1 MKLVPE
7 VINKFFISSLIALIA
22 TGLRMVGPN
31 LISNG
36 IDDGVLKS
44 DYNYVLQQSLF
55 YFITLVL
62 LYFVTSQA
70 LLSIGMVGETYVR
83 RVREKLFRHMSSLD
97 INYFEK
103 NKTGVLV
110 ARLTSD
116 MQSLNEFAREGAS
129 SVITA
134 LLTIFGAVVAVFL
147 VDVQLSI
154 LAFVIMPILAIATKI
169 FRNYADTTY
178 WEVREW
184 IGQVLS
190 SLQEGISGVRVIQA
204 YTDEDTQIKRFK
216 NVNKEHFKANMRSAR
231 NIAVYFPF
239 LEFTRVSSIA
249 TVLWFGSQRISEGT
263 LSVGELVALL
273 FYLNYFFDPLIQLS
287 FNYDTLRSA
296 GSSMKKVF
304 SILDEKP
311 NLSKKGEEFPDND
324 LEKTVEFDNV
334 SFSYGRENVLHGVS
348 FSINKGDKIAIVGE
362 TGAGKSTIAKLILR
376 FYLPTNGSM
385 KYFGVDSNDVDEDWV
400 RQNVAFV
407 PQESFLFR
415 GTIRENLMYSKPDFE
430 SLEEELSS
438 IGVLDW
444 FDRYENKLDQ
454 EVGERGG
461 NISAGERQFV
471 ALLRAVLAKRKI
483 IVFDEATANLDIESE
498 SSILDATEK
507 LLAFQT
513 SIVIAHRLET
523 VLNAEK
529 LDLSNAK
536 NAAAMSKGTL
546 SIPLGEYDRAMS
558 TLNTLPN
565 NGWAM
570 WRRGIL
576 KVMSG
581 DLAGAKS
588 EMTSLR
594 KLLAELNIDENGGLD
609 YVHAII
615 AAREGDAG
623 SITSHL
629 SEAFSKSD
637 GAEFKDRVVN
647 DVEFLNYSDAIKAA
661 MN

>member
-7 VINKFFISSLIALIA
+7 VRNKFMISSLIALFA
-22 TGLRMVGPN
+22 TAIRMVGPY
-31 LISNG
+31 LIRNG
-36 IDDGVLKS
+36 IDGGVIES
-44 DYNYVLQQSLF
+44 DYGYVLEQSLY
-55 YFITLVL
+55 YFLTLVL

-70 LLSIGMVGETYVR
+70 LLYIGMVGETYVK

-116 MQSLNEFAREGAS
+116 MQSLTEFAKEGAS
-129 SVITA
+129 SVLTA
-134 LLTIFGAVVAVFL
+134 LLTIFGAVIAVFI

-154 LAFVIMPILAIATKI
+154 LAFVVMPILAIATKI

-204 YTDEDTQIKRFK
+204 YTNEDTQIKRFK
-216 NVNKEHFKANMRSAR
+216 KVNKEHFKANMRSAR

-304 SILDEKP
+304 SILDEQP
-311 NLSKKGEEFPDND
+311 NLSKKGEKFPDTSPENA
-324 LEKTVEFDNV
+324 VEFDNV
-334 SFSYGRENVLHGVS
+334 KFSYGRENVLHEVS
-348 FSINKGDKIAIVGE
+348 FSITKGEKIAIVGE

-376 FYLPTNGSM
+376 FYLPTGGAM
-385 KYFGVDSNDVDEDWV
+385 KYFGIDSKEVDEEWV
-400 RQNVAFV
+400 RNNVAFV

-415 GTIRENLMYSKPDFE
+415 GTIRENLNYSQPDVT
-430 SLEEELSS
+430 SLEEELGS

-444 FDRYENKLDQ
+444 FDRYEKKLDQ

-529 LDLSNAK
+529 
-536 NAAAMSKGTL
+536 
-546 SIPLGEYDRAMS
+546 I
-558 TLNTLPN
+558 
-565 NGWAM
+565 
-570 WRRGIL
+570 I
-576 KVMSG
+576 VM
-581 DLAGAKS
+581 
-588 EMTSLR
+588 
-594 KLLAELNIDENGGLD
+594 ENGNLTGFD
-609 YVHAII
+609 
-615 AAREGDAG
+615 
-623 SITSHL
+623 SHENL
-629 SEAFSKSD
+629 LKDNQTYKDLFS
-637 GAEFKDRVVN
+637 AWNLVN
-647 DVEFLNYSDAIKAA
+647 ES
-661 MN
+661 

>member
-1 MKLVPE
+1 MKDKTFSRSIKLVPE
-7 VINKFFISSLIALIA
+7 IINKFLISSVIALLA
-22 TGLRMVGPN
+22 TGLRLVGPN

-36 IDDGVLKS
+36 IDGGVLKS
-44 DYNYVLQQSLF
+44 DYDYVLQQSLF

-134 LLTIFGAVVAVFL
+134 LLTILGAVIAVFL

-154 LAFVIMPILAIATKI
+154 LAFVIMPVLGIATKI

-204 YTDEDTQIKRFK
+204 YTDEDSQIKRFK
-216 NVNKEHFKANMRSAR
+216 KVNKEHFNANMRSAR

-249 TVLWFGSQRISEGT
+249 TVLWFGSQRISQGT

-311 NLSKKGEEFPDND
+311 NLSKKGDEFPETIQD
-324 LEKTVEFDNV
+324 ETVEFENV
-334 SFSYGRENVLHGVS
+334 SFSYGRENVLHNVS
-348 FSINKGDKIAIVGE
+348 FSINKGEKIAIVGE

-385 KYFGVDSNDVDEDWV
+385 KYFGIDSNNVDEDWV
-400 RQNVAFV
+400 RDNVAFV

-415 GTIRENLMYSKPDFE
+415 GTIRENLMYSKPDLE

-438 IGVLDW
+438 IGVLEW
-444 FDRYENKLDQ
+444 FNRYEKKLDQ

-529 LDLSNAK
+529 I
-536 NAAAMSKGTL
+536 MV
-546 SIPLGEYDRAMS
+546 I
-558 TLNTLPN
+558 
-565 NGWAM
+565 
-570 WRRGIL
+570 
-576 KVMSG
+576 
-581 DLAGAKS
+581 
-588 EMTSLR
+588 
-594 KLLAELNIDENGGLD
+594 ENGNLIGFD
-609 YVHAII
+609 
-615 AAREGDAG
+615 
-623 SITSHL
+623 SHENL
-629 SEAFSKSD
+629 LKENKTYTELFS
-637 GAEFKDRVVN
+637 AWNLVN
-647 DVEFLNYSDAIKAA
+647 EN
-661 MN
+661 

>member
-1 MKLVPE
+1 MYLRIEIYSWKNRKCKIKLKDKTFSRSMKLVPE

-216 NVNKEHFKANMRSAR
+216 KVNKEHFKANMRSAR

-324 LEKTVEFDNV
+324 LEQTVEFDNV

-400 RQNVAFV
+400 RENVAFV

-529 LDLSNAK
+529 I
-536 NAAAMSKGTL
+536 M
-546 SIPLGEYDRAMS
+546 
-558 TLNTLPN
+558 
-565 NGWAM
+565 
-570 WRRGIL
+570 
-576 KVMSG
+576 VM
-581 DLAGAKS
+581 
-588 EMTSLR
+588 
-594 KLLAELNIDENGGLD
+594 ENGNLIGFD
-609 YVHAII
+609 
-615 AAREGDAG
+615 
-623 SITSHL
+623 SHNNL
-629 SEAFSKSD
+629 LKNNQTYKDLFS
-637 GAEFKDRVVN
+637 AWNLVN
-647 DVEFLNYSDAIKAA
+647 DL
-661 MN
+661 

>member
-7 VINKFFISSLIALIA
+7 VRNKFIISSLIALFA
-22 TGLRMVGPN
+22 TAIRMVGPY
-31 LISNG
+31 LIRNG
-36 IDDGVLKS
+36 IDGGVIES
-44 DYNYVLQQSLF
+44 DYGYVLEQSLY
-55 YFITLVL
+55 YFLTLVL

-70 LLSIGMVGETYVR
+70 LLYIGMVGETYVK

-116 MQSLNEFAREGAS
+116 MQSLTEFAKEGAS
-129 SVITA
+129 SVLTA
-134 LLTIFGAVVAVFL
+134 LLTIFGAVIAVFI

-154 LAFVIMPILAIATKI
+154 LAFVVMPILAIATKI

-216 NVNKEHFKANMRSAR
+216 KVNKEHFKANMRSAR

-249 TVLWFGSQRISEGT
+249 TVLWFGSQRISVGT

-304 SILDEKP
+304 SILDEQP
-311 NLSKKGEEFPDND
+311 NLSKKGEKFPDTSPENA
-324 LEKTVEFDNV
+324 VEFDNV
-334 SFSYGRENVLHGVS
+334 KFSYGRENVLHEVS
-348 FSINKGDKIAIVGE
+348 FSINKGEKIAIVGE

-376 FYLPTNGSM
+376 FYLPTGGAM
-385 KYFGVDSNDVDEDWV
+385 KYFGIDSKEVDEEWV
-400 RQNVAFV
+400 RNNVAFV

-415 GTIRENLMYSKPDFE
+415 GTIRENLNYSQPE
-430 SLEEELSS
+430 VTSLEEELAS
-438 IGVLDW
+438 IGVLEW
-444 FDRYENKLDQ
+444 FDRYEKKLDQ

-529 LDLSNAK
+529 
-536 NAAAMSKGTL
+536 
-546 SIPLGEYDRAMS
+546 I
-558 TLNTLPN
+558 
-565 NGWAM
+565 
-570 WRRGIL
+570 I
-576 KVMSG
+576 VM
-581 DLAGAKS
+581 
-588 EMTSLR
+588 
-594 KLLAELNIDENGGLD
+594 ENGNLTGFD
-609 YVHAII
+609 
-615 AAREGDAG
+615 
-623 SITSHL
+623 SHENL
-629 SEAFSKSD
+629 LKDNQTYKDLFS
-637 GAEFKDRVVN
+637 AWNLVN
-647 DVEFLNYSDAIKAA
+647 ES
-661 MN
+661 

>member
-7 VINKFFISSLIALIA
+7 VKNKFIVSSLIALFA
-22 TGLRMVGPN
+22 TAIRMIGPY
-31 LISNG
+31 LIRNG
-36 IDDGVLKS
+36 IDGGVIES
-44 DYNYVLQQSLF
+44 DYGYVLEQSLY
-55 YFITLVL
+55 YFLTLVL

-70 LLSIGMVGETYVR
+70 LLYIGMVGETYVK

-116 MQSLNEFAREGAS
+116 MQSLTEFAKEGAS
-129 SVITA
+129 SVLTA
-134 LLTIFGAVVAVFL
+134 LLTIFGAVIAVFI

-154 LAFVIMPILAIATKI
+154 LAFVVMPILAIATKI

-216 NVNKEHFKANMRSAR
+216 KVNKEHFKANMRSAR

-304 SILDEKP
+304 SILDEQP
-311 NLSKKGEEFPDND
+311 NLSKKGEKFPDTSPENA
-324 LEKTVEFDNV
+324 VEFENV
-334 SFSYGRENVLHGVS
+334 KFSYGRENVLHGVS
-348 FSINKGDKIAIVGE
+348 FSINKGEKIAIVGE

-376 FYLPTNGSM
+376 FYLPTGGEM
-385 KYFGVDSNDVDEDWV
+385 KYFGIDSKEVDEEWV
-400 RQNVAFV
+400 RNNVAFV

-415 GTIRENLMYSKPDFE
+415 GTIRENLNYSQPE
-430 SLEEELSS
+430 VSSLEEELAS
-438 IGVLDW
+438 IGVLEW
-444 FDRYENKLDQ
+444 FDRYEKKLDQ

-529 LDLSNAK
+529 
-536 NAAAMSKGTL
+536 
-546 SIPLGEYDRAMS
+546 I
-558 TLNTLPN
+558 
-565 NGWAM
+565 
-570 WRRGIL
+570 I
-576 KVMSG
+576 VM
-581 DLAGAKS
+581 
-588 EMTSLR
+588 
-594 KLLAELNIDENGGLD
+594 ENGNLTGFD
-609 YVHAII
+609 
-615 AAREGDAG
+615 
-623 SITSHL
+623 SHENL
-629 SEAFSKSD
+629 LNGNQTYKDLFS
-637 GAEFKDRVVN
+637 AWNLVN
-647 DVEFLNYSDAIKAA
+647 ET
-661 MN
+661 

>member
-7 VINKFFISSLIALIA
+7 VRNKFIISSLIALLA
-22 TGLRMVGPN
+22 TAIRMVGPY
-31 LISNG
+31 LIRNG
-36 IDDGVLKS
+36 IDGGVIES
-44 DYNYVLQQSLF
+44 DYGYVLEQSLY
-55 YFITLVL
+55 YFLTLVL

-70 LLSIGMVGETYVR
+70 LLYIGMVGETYVK

-116 MQSLNEFAREGAS
+116 MQSLTEFAKEGAS
-129 SVITA
+129 SVLTA
-134 LLTIFGAVVAVFL
+134 LLTIFGAVIAVFI

-154 LAFVIMPILAIATKI
+154 LAFVVMPILAIATKI

-216 NVNKEHFKANMRSAR
+216 KVNKEHFKANMRSAR

-304 SILDEKP
+304 SILDEQP
-311 NLSKKGEEFPDND
+311 NLSKKGEKFPDTSPENA
-324 LEKTVEFDNV
+324 VEFDNV
-334 SFSYGRENVLHGVS
+334 KFSYGRENVLHEVS
-348 FSINKGDKIAIVGE
+348 FSITKGEKIAIVGE

-376 FYLPTNGSM
+376 FYLPTGGAM
-385 KYFGVDSNDVDEDWV
+385 KYFGIDSKEVDEEWV
-400 RQNVAFV
+400 RNNVAFV

-415 GTIRENLMYSKPDFE
+415 GTIRENLNYSQPDVT
-430 SLEEELSS
+430 SLEEELAS

-444 FDRYENKLDQ
+444 FDRYEKKLDQ

-507 LLAFQT
+507 LLTFQT

-529 LDLSNAK
+529 
-536 NAAAMSKGTL
+536 
-546 SIPLGEYDRAMS
+546 I
-558 TLNTLPN
+558 
-565 NGWAM
+565 
-570 WRRGIL
+570 I
-576 KVMSG
+576 VM
-581 DLAGAKS
+581 
-588 EMTSLR
+588 
-594 KLLAELNIDENGGLD
+594 ENGNLTGFD
-609 YVHAII
+609 
-615 AAREGDAG
+615 
-623 SITSHL
+623 SHENL
-629 SEAFSKSD
+629 LKDNQTYKDLFS
-637 GAEFKDRVVN
+637 AWNLVN
-647 DVEFLNYSDAIKAA
+647 ES
-661 MN
+661 

>member
-400 RQNVAFV
+400 RKNVAFV

-529 LDLSNAK
+529 I
-536 NAAAMSKGTL
+536 M
-546 SIPLGEYDRAMS
+546 
-558 TLNTLPN
+558 
-565 NGWAM
+565 
-570 WRRGIL
+570 
-576 KVMSG
+576 VM
-581 DLAGAKS
+581 
-588 EMTSLR
+588 
-594 KLLAELNIDENGGLD
+594 ENGNLIGFD
-609 YVHAII
+609 
-615 AAREGDAG
+615 
-623 SITSHL
+623 SHNNL
-629 SEAFSKSD
+629 LKNNQTYKDLFS
-637 GAEFKDRVVN
+637 AWNLVN
-647 DVEFLNYSDAIKAA
+647 DL
-661 MN
+661 